1 MPKGGARGSRK
12 KTTLDYSYGEETAA
26 STTTAAAV
34 PLAEEQPGPDGDDVN
49 DELVVGSRKKMKD
62 KQAKEL
68 ERHERARARQARR
81 EKAQK
86 YLGYSDFLNS
96 SECDR
101 NGYRFDETDDFHRL
115 DEAGWNRV
123 VGFVLVRIV
132 SPLILVVQGIV
143 VGLVLWRVYDLDFSP
158 TGVLAQQNCLPWVA
172 GALSLNAFL
181 VHGLSKHVFF
191 CKSYYKPR
199 ASHGPSK
206 T

>member
-1 MPKGGARGSRK
+1 MAKPGARGSRK
-12 KTTLDYSYGEETAA
+12 KATLDYSYGEETPAA
-26 STTTAAAV
+26 TTTAAAA
-34 PLAEEQPGPDGDDVN
+34 PSAAEQAGFDDDA

-62 KQAKEL
+62 KQTKEL
-68 ERHERARARQARR
+68 ERHERARAHQARR

-96 SECDR
+96 SECDS
-101 NGYRFDETDDFHRL
+101 NGYRFDETDDFHKL